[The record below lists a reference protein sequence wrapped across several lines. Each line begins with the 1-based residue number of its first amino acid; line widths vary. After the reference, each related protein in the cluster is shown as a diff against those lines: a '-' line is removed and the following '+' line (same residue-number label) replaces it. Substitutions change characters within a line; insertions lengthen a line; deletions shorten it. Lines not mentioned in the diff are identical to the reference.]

1 MLNRIGGI
9 LSYIVGRCN
18 MHIQYNSRQ
27 IPSNKQYT
35 ANKEYSDLIYGY
47 LQQQSVLDEKQG
59 IRYVQKKDMNY
70 TKIGQIL
77 ELTRQT
83 VSKKIGSLIEQ
94 GLLYYDEENKRY
106 ILTELE
112 ASLAALLPCDTVRIL
127 CVNLKER
134 SLSVLVYLIKS
145 YYQHNC
151 EPFEINLDVM
161 KDFVGLN
168 VDNRGRNN
176 QIMKDILLL
185 LQKLGLVDYRIDRVM
200 DEKTGGYRTKYIIE
214 KVDNSIQF

>member
-1 MLNRIGGI
+1 
-9 LSYIVGRCN
+9 

-70 TKIGQIL
+70 TKIGQML

>member
-1 MLNRIGGI
+1 
-9 LSYIVGRCN
+9 

-70 TKIGQIL
+70 TKIGQML

-151 EPFEINLDVM
+151 ESFEINLDVM

-200 DEKTGGYRTKYIIE
+200 DEKTGGYRTKYVIE

>member
-9 LSYIVGRCN
+9 LNYIVGRCD

-35 ANKEYSDLIYGY
+35 ANKEYSDLIYGF
-47 LQQQSVLDEKQG
+47 LQQQSVLDEKKG
-59 IRYVQKKDMNY
+59 IRYLQKKDINY
-70 TKIGQIL
+70 TKIGKIL
-77 ELTRQT
+77 ELSRQT
-83 VSKKIGSLIEQ
+83 VSKKIMSLIEQ

-145 YYQHNC
+145 YYQHNQ
-151 EPFEINLDVM
+151 EPFEVNIDVM

-168 VDNRGRNN
+168 VDNRGSNN
-176 QIMKDILLL
+176 QVIKDIFLLL
-185 LQKLGLVDYRIDRVM
+185 RKLGLISYHIDKVM
-200 DEKTGGYRTKYIIE
+200 DEKTGGYRTKYIID
-214 KVDNSIQF
+214 KVDNYIQF

>member
-1 MLNRIGGI
+1 
-9 LSYIVGRCN
+9 

-35 ANKEYSDLIYGY
+35 ANKEYSDLIYGF
-47 LQQQSVLDEKQG
+47 LQQQSVLDEKKG
-59 IRYVQKKDMNY
+59 IRYLQKKDINY
-70 TKIGQIL
+70 TKIGKIL
-77 ELTRQT
+77 ELSRQT
-83 VSKKIGSLIEQ
+83 VSKKIMSLIEQ

-145 YYQHNC
+145 YYQHNQ
-151 EPFEINLDVM
+151 EPFEVNIDVM

-168 VDNRGRNN
+168 VDNRGSNN
-176 QIMKDILLL
+176 QVIKDIFLLL
-185 LQKLGLVDYRIDRVM
+185 RKLGLISYHIDKVM
-200 DEKTGGYRTKYIIE
+200 DEKTGGYRTKYIID
-214 KVDNSIQF
+214 KVDNYIQF

>member
-1 MLNRIGGI
+1 
-9 LSYIVGRCN
+9 